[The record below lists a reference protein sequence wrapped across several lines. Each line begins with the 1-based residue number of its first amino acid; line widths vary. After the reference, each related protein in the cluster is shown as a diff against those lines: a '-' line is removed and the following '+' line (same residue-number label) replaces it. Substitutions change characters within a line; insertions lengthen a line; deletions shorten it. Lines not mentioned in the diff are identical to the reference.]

1 MAVGDAKESFSTVF
15 DPGDIYGIRG
25 GRNLSRANAALDE
38 AAQAAQDAANRN
50 NALYRQYLD
59 RVNANYGNQAGQYA
73 QRVKDL
79 EDLKPYDAGQFEYKN
94 SIEDF
99 YSKAANQRIN
109 KATNAITNSM
119 ANAGNMFSSDYTDAL
134 AAKQQALAS
143 EEWDKAFDRYQ
154 QDRSRALSEFSTN
167 ANIGQQTYS
176 NMYNK
181 NKDLLGLSQN
191 ALDNTTNAFGSYIQG
206 LASNNNMLAQNQAN
220 IAQAKAANQMQ
231 NNKSLLGKIFGS
243 FVIGIL
249 GLGPIL
255 TNLI

>member
-1 MAVGDAKESFSTVF
+1 MFGLGSIVSNVF
-15 DPGDIYGIRG
+15 DPGDLLGYRG
-25 GRNLSRANAALDE
+25 GKNVAAANSSLDKAYAKAEE
-38 AAQAAQDAANRN
+38 AANKNNDLFNQYMDKVKGAYGNEAAN
-50 NALYRQYLD
+50 LD
-59 RVNANYGNQAGQYA
+59 KRVNA
-73 QRVKDL
+73 L
-79 EDLKPYDAGQFEYKN
+79 ENLTPYDAGQFSYDN
-94 SIEDF
+94 GIDDF
-99 YSKAANQRIN
+99 YSKFANQR
-109 KATNAITNSM
+109 KQQAIDSVTNSM

-143 EEWDKAFDRYQ
+143 EEWDKAFERYQ
-154 QDRSRALSEFSTN
+154 QDRNRALSEFSTN

-181 NKDLLGLSQN
+181 NKDLLGISQN
-191 ALDNTTNAFGSYIQG
+191 AKDNIINAFGTYTQG
-206 LASNNNMLAQNQAN
+206 LANNNSMLAQNAAN
-220 IAQAKAANQMQ
+220 VAQAQAANQLS

>member
-1 MAVGDAKESFSTVF
+1 MAVGDTKETLSQIF
-15 DPGDIYGIRG
+15 DPGDIFGVRG

-38 AAQAAQDAANRN
+38 AAKAAEDAASRN
-50 NALYRQYLD
+50 NSLYQQYLNK
-59 RVNANYGNQAGQYA
+59 VNANYGNQAGQYD
-73 QRVKDL
+73 QRVQDL
-79 EDLKPYDAGQFEYKN
+79 ENLTPYDAGKFDESVYNK

-99 YSKAANQRIN
+99 YSKAANQRVN

-143 EEWDKAFDRYQ
+143 EEWDKAFDKYNA
-154 QDRSRALSEFSTN
+154 DRSRALQEFSTN

-191 ALDNTTNAFGSYIQG
+191 ALDNTTNAFGSYVQG

-231 NNKSLLGKIFGS
+231 NNKSLLGKIFG
-243 FVIGIL
+243 
-249 GLGPIL
+249 
-255 TNLI
+255 

>member
-1 MAVGDAKESFSTVF
+1 MAVGDTTETLSQIF
-15 DPGDIYGIRG
+15 DPGDIFGVRG

-38 AAQAAQDAANRN
+38 AAKAAEDAASRN
-50 NALYRQYLD
+50 NSLYQQYLNK
-59 RVNANYGNQAGQYA
+59 VNANYGNQAGQYD

-79 EDLKPYDAGQFEYKN
+79 ENLTPYDAGQFGYDK

-99 YSKAANQRIN
+99 YSKAANQRVN

-143 EEWDKAFDRYQ
+143 EEWDKAFDKYNA
-154 QDRSRALSEFSTN
+154 DRSRALQEFSTN

-191 ALDNTTNAFGSYIQG
+191 ALDNTTNAFGSYVQG

-220 IAQAKAANQMQ
+220 IAMQKAANQMQ
-231 NNKSLLGKIFGS
+231 NNKSLLGKIFG
-243 FVIGIL
+243 
-249 GLGPIL
+249 
-255 TNLI
+255 